1 MENPAQM
8 AKRRLNQQQLRR
20 ISSNQQQRGK
30 RASLAAALPL
40 DEDTLVEELG
50 AEAEGLVI
58 CHYGQQLDIESR
70 AEDSFGK
77 VFRCHQRSNLPP
89 LVTGDQVVWQPGADN
104 AVVGGTSAQSIGVVV
119 ALRERRSI
127 LSRPNAHRDQRP
139 VAANVDVMAVVIAP
153 LPQLF
158 GNLIDR
164 YLVAAESLGLGA
176 AIILNKT
183 DLLDPTRDAYI
194 EPLLNIYRQIGY
206 PVICVSKQTGQGL
219 DELQQFLA
227 QQTAVFVGQSG
238 VGKSSLIN
246 ALRAAGNENSNTDLV
261 ADALVND
268 TLVNDTLVNDTLIHK
283 KVEDTQVDAA
293 VGALSAGHGKGT
305 HTTTA
310 TRLYHL
316 AGSGDLIDSPGIRE
330 FGLWHMD
337 QQQLINGFIEFQ
349 PFIDRCKFRDCKHQ
363 QEPGCALLDAQEK
376 GLISKQR
383 LASYFH
389 TLSTLPEN

>member
-1 MENPAQM
+1 M

-30 RASLAAALPL
+30 RATLAASTLPS
-40 DEDTLVEELG
+40 DEDITDEVLG

-70 AEDSFGK
+70 AEDSYGK

-89 LVTGDQVVWQPGADN
+89 LVTGDQVIWQA
-104 AVVGGTSAQSIGVVV
+104 GGNKAAATPSQSTGVVV

-139 VAANVDVMAVVIAP
+139 VAANVDVMAIVVAP

-176 AIILNKT
+176 AVILNKV
-183 DLLDPTRDAYI
+183 DLLDPSRDAYI
-194 EPLLNIYRQIGY
+194 EPLLDIYRQITY
-206 PVICVSKQTGQGL
+206 PVIQVSTQTGQGL
-219 DELQQFLA
+219 DELKQFLA
-227 QQTAVFVGQSG
+227 LQTAVFVGQSG

-246 ALRAAGNENSNTDLV
+246 ALRAADKND
-261 ADALVND
+261 ADTVHAD
-268 TLVNDTLVNDTLIHK
+268 
-283 KVEDTQVDAA
+283 DTQVDAA
-293 VGALSAGHGKGT
+293 VGALSTGHGKGT

-316 AGSGDLIDSPGIRE
+316 PGSGDLIDSPGIRE

-349 PFIDRCKFRDCKHQ
+349 PYIDRCRFRDCRHQ

-376 GLISKQR
+376 GLISPQR
-383 LASYFH
+383 LSSYFH
-389 TLSTLPEN
+389 TLSTLSEN

>member
-1 MENPAQM
+1 M

-30 RASLAAALPL
+30 RAAPAAALPT
-40 DEDTLVEELG
+40 DNDTLADELGVDERGVDEHG
-50 AEAEGLVI
+50 AEAEGLII

-70 AEDSFGK
+70 AADSYGK

-89 LVTGDQVVWQPGADN
+89 LVTGDQVVWQPGAYN
-104 AVVGGTSAQSIGVVV
+104 VGAGGSSVPGSSSVQSIGVVV
-119 ALRERRSI
+119 ALRQRRSI

-139 VAANVDVMAVVIAP
+139 VAANVDVMAIVVAP

-183 DLLDPTRDAYI
+183 DLLDSSRDAYI
-194 EPLLNIYRQIGY
+194 EPLLDIYRKIGY
-206 PVICVSKQTGQGL
+206 SVICVSKQTGQRL

-246 ALRAAGNENSNTDLV
+246 ALRAADNESDDLP
-261 ADALVND
+261 
-268 TLVNDTLVNDTLIHK
+268 
-283 KVEDTQVDAA
+283 EDRQADAA
-293 VGALSAGHGKGT
+293 VGALSASHGKGT

-316 AGSGDLIDSPGIRE
+316 PGSGDLIDSPGIRE

-363 QEPGCALLDAQEK
+363 HEPGCALLDAQEK
-376 GLISKQR
+376 GLISRQR

-389 TLSTLPEN
+389 TLSTLTEN

>member
-1 MENPAQM
+1 VDNLEQM

-30 RASLAAALPL
+30 RATLGAAPPS
-40 DEDTLVEELG
+40 DKDIIVEELG

-70 AEDSFGK
+70 AADSYGK

-89 LVTGDQVVWQPGADN
+89 LVTGDQVVWQPGSDHIIA
-104 AVVGGTSAQSIGVVV
+104 GGTSVQSTGVVV

-139 VAANVDVMAVVIAP
+139 VAANVDVMAIVIAP

-164 YLVAAESLGLGA
+164 YLVAAESPGLGP
-176 AIILNKT
+176 AIILNKI
-183 DLLDPTRDAYI
+183 DLLDQSRDAYI
-194 EPLLNIYRQIGY
+194 EPLLDIYRQIGY
-206 PVICVSKQTGQGL
+206 PVISVSKQTGQGL
-219 DELQQFLA
+219 DELQRFLA
-227 QQTAVFVGQSG
+227 MQTAVFVGQSG

-246 ALRAAGNENSNTDLV
+246 ALRAAENANTDSE
-261 ADALVND
+261 
-268 TLVNDTLVNDTLIHK
+268 
-283 KVEDTQVDAA
+283 EDTQVDAA
-293 VGALSAGHGKGT
+293 VGALSTGHGKGT

-316 AGSGDLIDSPGIRE
+316 SGSGDLIDSPGIRE

-363 QEPGCALLDAQEK
+363 QEPGCALLEAQEK

-389 TLSTLPEN
+389 TLSTLAEN

>member
-1 MENPAQM
+1 MAIFFEKCFRGRIPTTFRIVDNLDQM
-8 AKRRLNQQQLRR
+8 AKRRLNQQQQRR

-30 RASLAAALPL
+30 RATLAAAVLPS
-40 DEDTLVEELG
+40 DEDITVEELG

-70 AEDSFGK
+70 AEDSYGK

-104 AVVGGTSAQSIGVVV
+104 TVAGGTAAQSTGVVV

-139 VAANVDVMAVVIAP
+139 VAANVDVMAIVIAP

-164 YLVAAESLGLGA
+164 YLVAAESLGLRP
-176 AIILNKT
+176 AIILNKI
-183 DLLDPTRDAYI
+183 DLLDQSRDACI
-194 EPLLNIYRQIGY
+194 EPLLDIYRKIGY
-206 PVICVSKQTGQGL
+206 PVISVSKQTGQGL

-246 ALRAAGNENSNTDLV
+246 ALRAVDKDNPDSL
-261 ADALVND
+261 
-268 TLVNDTLVNDTLIHK
+268 
-283 KVEDTQVDAA
+283 EDTQADAA
-293 VGALSAGHGKGT
+293 VGALSTGHGKGT

-316 AGSGDLIDSPGIRE
+316 PGSGDLIDSPGIRE

-337 QQQLINGFIEFQ
+337 RQQLINGFIEFQ
-349 PFIDRCKFRDCKHQ
+349 PFIDRCRFRDCQHQ

-383 LASYFH
+383 LISYFH
-389 TLSTLPEN
+389 TLSTLSEN